1 MFCFCFLFVCL
12 YARARARASVSMKKT
27 FANAPDVHLQILG
40 LRARQ
45 KGIRGTDLI

>member
-1 MFCFCFLFVCL
+1 MFCFCYLYVCM
-12 YARARARASVSMKKT
+12 RARASVSMKKT

-45 KGIRGTDLI
+45 KGRRGTDLI